1 MDQDAA
7 KAYGTTYLFTAA
19 GSPSCFIRGY
29 GPQPLTAV
37 TDEPSE
43 RYPTCFTRAFVN
55 HEETLGV
62 RDAASLAASSPQA
75 GVTRVATLTAVGRV
89 VARSTWQNSARL
101 EHATFTHDRLGQLT
115 GVTRYHDP
123 VGVSNPVQSFWRFD
137 SLGQVLAWQEPESAV
152 QLATYSNWGELL
164 EVQWTDSTASPSI
177 DRRLVTAYDA
187 LGRITRREERND
199 GVTDPETVNEYAYDI
214 GTSVTP
220 LMTPT
225 HVLGRLARAKAPT
238 GEVFFSYDAL
248 GRVNART
255 FTDSQGGKY
264 VEKTTMDLDGAV
276 AALELYLPD
285 TGHQPERVEYS
296 YDSARRLRSMTFVDG
311 SASRKLYEALDLDPL
326 GRVRKARYG
335 GHVDYGATYADLGR
349 RLLNEVT
356 IASASGSR
364 SILYLD
370 YDPMGREQVRREV
383 RDGGASGPK
392 TNTGYDALGR
402 LSGSLRTDG
411 AATLDSRQFTYD
423 ALGNILELGD
433 AMGTLDATLSYRPGD
448 RDRVCRVGY
457 GNAGLGGTACNV
469 VYDAVGNVVEQPTR
483 TGQRQL
489 SYFASGKVRAI
500 DESGARARFRY
511 DAFGAVQE
519 LDIEGNGV
527 IDARRDRR
535 YGRLIERRDLAGGG
549 STTSVISRRVP
560 GPGGIIASRRGA
572 GGEWIFQFGEGRG
585 NRFFTDANGAF
596 VQDLEYQPYG
606 EVQSSGA
613 QPGSAHYTAS
623 QWNGGDALAAFGLS
637 HLGARI
643 YDPVIGRFL
652 SRDPLLLM
660 RTAATTNPYAFA
672 LNDPLNRSD
681 PTGLDCIGLECAGPT
696 GGEEAFPPAARAPS
710 TRLASTCRAGPRPPV
725 PTRRPRIAHRPR
737 PPSRPRRRDPRLP
750 RGGN

>member
-1 MDQDAA
+1 M
-7 KAYGTTYLFTAA
+7 
-19 GSPSCFIRGY
+19 
-29 GPQPLTAV
+29 
-37 TDEPSE
+37 
-43 RYPTCFTRAFVN
+43 
-55 HEETLGV
+55 
-62 RDAASLAASSPQA
+62 
-75 GVTRVATLTAVGRV
+75 
-89 VARSTWQNSARL
+89 
-101 EHATFTHDRLGQLT
+101 
-115 GVTRYHDP
+115 TRYHDP
-123 VGVSNPVQSFWRFD
+123 VGASNPVQSSWRFD
-137 SLGQVLAWQEPESAV
+137 SLGQVLAWQEPESAL

-199 GVTDPETVNEYAYDI
+199 GVTDLETVNEYAYDI

-255 FTDSQGGKY
+255 FTDSQGDKY

-276 AALELYLPD
+276 AALELFLPD

-311 SASRKLYEALDLDPL
+311 SASRKLYEALDIDPL
-326 GRVRKARYG
+326 GRVRKARYD

-356 IASASGSR
+356 VASASGSR
-364 SILYLD
+364 RILYLD
-370 YDPMGREQVRREV
+370 YDPVGREQVRREV

-433 AMGTLDATLSYRPGD
+433 AIGTLDATLSYRPGD

-527 IDARRDRR
+527 IGRPARPAVRQTHRASRPGRWGDRR
-535 YGRLIERRDLAGGG
+535 RQSSRDGFPGPAGSSPAGAARAASGLFSSGKGAATASSPTRPARSYRISSTSPTARSTSSGASPARHTTRPRSGMAAMRSPPSACRTSARG
-549 STTSVISRRVP
+549 STTRSS
-560 GPGGIIASRRGA
+560 A
-572 GGEWIFQFGEGRG
+572 G
-585 NRFFTDANGAF
+585 
-596 VQDLEYQPYG
+596 
-606 EVQSSGA
+606 S
-613 QPGSAHYTAS
+613 
-623 QWNGGDALAAFGLS
+623 
-637 HLGARI
+637 
-643 YDPVIGRFL
+643 
-652 SRDPLLLM
+652 
-660 RTAATTNPYAFA
+660 
-672 LNDPLNRSD
+672 
-681 PTGLDCIGLECAGPT
+681 
-696 GGEEAFPPAARAPS
+696 
-710 TRLASTCRAGPRPPV
+710 
-725 PTRRPRIAHRPR
+725 
-737 PPSRPRRRDPRLP
+737 
-750 RGGN
+750 